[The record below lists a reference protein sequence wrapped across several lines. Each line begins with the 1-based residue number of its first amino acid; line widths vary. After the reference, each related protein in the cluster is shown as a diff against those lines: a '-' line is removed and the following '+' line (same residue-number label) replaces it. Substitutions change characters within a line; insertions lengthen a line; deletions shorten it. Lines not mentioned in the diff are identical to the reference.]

1 MAESEFLGTHI
12 AVSQYQGAGALVT
25 FKNSIDKLDSTVTAV
40 KVEVKDKQGS
50 IASWGKTN
58 SYPQEVIKEVK
69 KNGAAASSLR
79 FLRKAHYGNGL
90 VLIKEEVT
98 SEGKKSPKIIPLSDV
113 QDIAQ
118 FFQKSQMNRFWKET
132 ITDLEWFSIAFPE
145 YILSENFQT
154 INRVKRQKTAWCR
167 FEMMNQENGLIEHV
181 YISEKFG
188 KGGSVDITTQYVE
201 KIPLIDSYWSA
212 EEVKKYCQENKI
224 KKFIRPVFYPLLDEA
239 YYPES
244 EWHAILKSGWLEV
257 ANSVP
262 ELKKS
267 LFKNQMTI
275 KFLIE
280 VDEKYFENVYKE
292 HWLKMQPEGRIE
304 IRQSLVDAINTG
316 LVGNNNAGKAI
327 QAMMY
332 TDGSGKQVSA
342 IKITAIDDKLKDG
355 SYLPE
360 ASAANSEILVA
371 IGVDATL
378 IGGAGIPGGALGAGS
393 GSDKREAF
401 LILSA
406 LYKTNRETTLEIF
419 SFIQEYNK
427 WDLAI
432 KPAFENTVLTTLD
445 ANPTGTKTATT

>member
-1 MAESEFLGTHI
+1 MAQSEFLGTHI
-12 AVSQYQGAGALVT
+12 AVSEYKGAGALVT
-25 FKNSIDKLDSTVTAV
+25 FKNSIDKMDGTVTAV

-50 IASWGKTN
+50 IASWGKSN
-58 SYPQEVIKEVK
+58 DYPQQVIKEVK

-90 VLIKEEVT
+90 VLIKDEVT
-98 SEGKKSPKIIPLSDV
+98 PEGKKAPKMVPLSDV

-167 FEMMNQENGLIEHV
+167 FEMMNEENGLIEHV
-181 YISEKFG
+181 YVSEKFG

-244 EWHAILKSGWLEV
+244 EWHAILKSGWLDV

-262 ELKKS
+262 ELKKA

-280 VDEKYFENVYKE
+280 VDEQYYKNVYAE
-292 HWLKMQPEGRIE
+292 DWLKMKPEARLE
-304 IRQSLVDAINTG
+304 IRQNLVDSINTG

-332 TDGSGKQVSA
+332 TDATGKQVSA

-401 LILSA
+401 FILSA

-419 SFIQEYNK
+419 SFIQEYNG
-427 WDLAI
+427 WDLEI
-432 KPAFENTVLTTLD
+432 KPAFENTILTTLD
-445 ANPTGTKTATT
+445 ANPTGTKTVTA